1 MKHKKYLILP
11 FVFLISGYV
20 FAGPIT
26 AITNSLQKQNWTVFD
41 TPLFNGIGY
50 FISTF
55 STFSYVASYLSIILG
70 LTGVLWN
77 AFRLWFG
84 TQQVRKAC
92 IDIGIKFLVY
102 TCIVMI
108 YGSVVSW
115 VMNFSTNLGLYA
127 GNGYFETRTTFQ
139 NMYEN
144 YKEETKAASE
154 ALNNFYNSVGEE
166 GKKLSD
172 ETIKLLAK
180 NTGYTTEELKK
191 KVEASGIEVDK
202 TFINAKT
209 VTSSA
214 GASAGILG
222 GVTAGAAIGS
232 AIPIV
237 GTVAGAL
244 IGGLIGGIG
253 GYLAGRKVGDV
264 VDSSIS
270 SAQIYKNAEDAQQK
284 EMLKKIKNGEFR
296 DAFIMMKALDEVI
309 KPVTNEDG
317 SIRYIYEPLI
327 EVPGTDGNTLK
338 LISPGA
344 IIKTGVLWANIIKT
358 MEATDFD
365 SDAGT
370 FLEKKID
377 GGFNSIMNWIMQFI
391 LVIGIILSVIFATI
405 QYIMAIFEYFIVSS
419 MGVIFIPCVLFDG
432 TKTYA
437 SKLITL
443 FLSFFV
449 KITVTIMC
457 LFFVINMFAINADV
471 IIKSGHP
478 CSLSNFAY
486 LLFTILLGFI
496 LTQNAPQVALT
507 ILNGTPQLSMGEFLH
522 AAGTAAAGA
531 ALAKKGATMA
541 AKTAAPVVKGANA
554 GIAEGASAAAGAWK
568 GAGEAGAGFGTKFKM
583 AAGAGI
589 RQTASAWDSGIKDHA
604 SRLITGKESS
614 SHNASSLHVGV
625 GNIKQIKGG
634 ETLTQEQQS
643 KAGNNGE
650 VNNNV
655 ISAINQN
662 AAKQKAQQ
670 IEAEKAKKQPQAG
683 KVSIAGSEQ
692 QSNLG

>member
-554 GIAEGASAAAGAWK
+554 GIAEGAAAAAGAWK
-568 GAGEAGAGFGTKFKM
+568 GAGETGAGFGTKFKM

-625 GNIKQIKGG
+625 GSAEVLKNANVTKENANKDG
-634 ETLTQEQQS
+634 TLTNKNISEAYAAQAKKAAEAQ
-643 KAGNNGE
+643 KAKNAGNNPLPDE
-650 VNNNV
+650 
-655 ISAINQN
+655 
-662 AAKQKAQQ
+662 
-670 IEAEKAKKQPQAG
+670 QAG

-692 QSNLG
+692 QSNLE

>member
-102 TCIVMI
+102 SCIVMI

-554 GIAEGASAAAGAWK
+554 GIAEGAAAAAGAWK
-568 GAGEAGAGFGTKFKM
+568 GAGEAGASFGTKFKM
-583 AAGAGI
+583 AAGAGFK
-589 RQTASAWDSGIKDHA
+589 QTASAFDSGIKDYA

-625 GNIKQIKGG
+625 GSRENFVGTTKENANKDG
-634 ETLTQEQQS
+634 TLTNKNISEAYAAQAKKAAEAQ
-643 KAGNNGE
+643 KAKNAGNNPLPDE
-650 VNNNV
+650 
-655 ISAINQN
+655 
-662 AAKQKAQQ
+662 
-670 IEAEKAKKQPQAG
+670 QAG

-692 QSNLG
+692 QSNLE

>member
-554 GIAEGASAAAGAWK
+554 GIAEGAAAAAGAWK

-625 GNIKQIKGG
+625 GSRENFVGTTKENANKDG
-634 ETLTQEQQS
+634 TLTNKNISEAYAAQAKKAAEAQ
-643 KAGNNGE
+643 KAKNAGNNPLPDE
-650 VNNNV
+650 
-655 ISAINQN
+655 
-662 AAKQKAQQ
+662 
-670 IEAEKAKKQPQAG
+670 QAG

-692 QSNLG
+692 QSNLE

>member
-554 GIAEGASAAAGAWK
+554 GIAEGAAAATGAWK

-625 GNIKQIKGG
+625 GSRENFVGTTKENANKDG
-634 ETLTQEQQS
+634 TLTNKNISEAYAAQAKKAAEAQ
-643 KAGNNGE
+643 KAKNAGNNPLPDE
-650 VNNNV
+650 
-655 ISAINQN
+655 
-662 AAKQKAQQ
+662 
-670 IEAEKAKKQPQAG
+670 QAG

-692 QSNLG
+692 QSNLE

>member
-670 IEAEKAKKQPQAG
+670 IEAEKAKQQPQAG

-692 QSNLG
+692 QSNLE

>member
-1 MKHKKYLILP
+1 MKKKR
-11 FVFLISGYV
+11 FLIIPFILLIIGEHV

-50 FISTF
+50 FINTF

-139 NMYEN
+139 NMYET

-214 GASAGILG
+214 GASAGLLG

-232 AIPIV
+232 AIPVVGTIV
-237 GTVAGAL
+237 GAL
-244 IGGLIGGIG
+244 VGGLIGGIG
-253 GYLAGRKVGDV
+253 GYLVGRKVGDV

-284 EMLKKIKNGEFR
+284 EMLEKIKNGEFR

-317 SIRYIYEPLI
+317 SISYIYEPLI
-327 EVPGTDGNTLK
+327 EVPGTDGNSLK

-478 CSLSNFAY
+478 CSLVNFAY

-541 AKTAAPVVKGANA
+541 AKKAAPVVKGANA
-554 GIAEGASAAAGAWK
+554 GIAEGAAAAAGAWK

-583 AAGAGI
+583 AAGAGFK
-589 RQTASAWDSGIKDHA
+589 QTTSAFISGIKDYN
-604 SRLITGKESS
+604 SRLLTGKESS
-614 SHNASSLHVGV
+614 SHNASSLHSGV
-625 GNIKQIKGG
+625 GSYENITGTTKQNANKDG
-634 ETLTQEQQS
+634 TLTN
-643 KAGNNGE
+643 KN
-650 VNNNV
+650 
-655 ISAINQN
+655 ISEAYAAQ
-662 AAKQKAQQ
+662 AKQA
-670 IEAEKAKKQPQAG
+670 AEDKAKQTADNPPPD
-683 KVSIAGSEQ
+683 EQ
-692 QSNLG
+692 ISKLSFFGDENISDLG